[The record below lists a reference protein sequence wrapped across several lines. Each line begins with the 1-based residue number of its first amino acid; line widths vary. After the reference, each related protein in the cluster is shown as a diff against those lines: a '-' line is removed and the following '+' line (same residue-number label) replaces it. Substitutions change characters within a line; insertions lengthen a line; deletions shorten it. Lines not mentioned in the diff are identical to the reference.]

1 MSLFPVAWRLI
12 ILGSRSL
19 SENVLDVDHN
29 IIEPWDAVGTHY
41 NIQAR
46 RGGFGS
52 GRYPVWNSDPVKDKK
67 KKIHTVEP
75 VLSGTVLSGTFQT
88 AKIASLYV
96 L

>member
-1 MSLFPVAWRLI
+1 MGGIGLEKLYRATLI

-46 RGGFGS
+46 RGGG
-52 GRYPVWNSDPVKDKK
+52 GGGWVRKVP
-67 KKIHTVEP
+67 
-75 VLSGTVLSGTFQT
+75 
-88 AKIASLYV
+88 SLK